1 MKILLADD
9 SMTAQNMGK
18 KILTD
23 AGYEVVAV
31 SNGAAAV
38 KKIAEQ
44 RPDVAVLD
52 VYMPGYTGLE
62 VCERLKAAH
71 DTTHMPV
78 LLTVGRMEPFKP
90 EEGSRVKA
98 DGIIIKPFEAS
109 DLLAAIQKIEQRLT
123 PARPMAAAAGSSDP
137 TTIYEKTQK
146 IQIPYLTDFKDA
158 SYEEWK
164 VSAPGHTEEGEPRA
178 AAHTK
183 PAFSVPEAM
192 QASPAMGMDELE
204 IVPALEPEPQPQSQ
218 RVTQAIDSLP
228 ITPAPRSAQ
237 TTHIERKPEPP
248 PPPLP
253 PAPAAAQPQPAAKS
267 VSGVWRA
274 LDKARDWFGNA
285 PESSGTAKDESA
297 LAHIA
302 DLPEEKLAEAFSAA
316 PAPEIA
322 EAAFQPAPEPVFEA
336 PPVPEKVKTIH
347 ELAYEA
353 VQSYGAKSDSP
364 QPPAFADELVVHTP
378 AAAPTRVPP
387 ARDPHLEIAPAVH
400 LKGEEIAADPDLE
413 PTVRSSE
420 AAPTIVTTD
429 PGLVTDVNELASGF
443 PTRFGVANPDDVPVG
458 IASNF
463 PHLYADASTGSE
475 AAAHDSVVEE
485 LEPAASVE
493 VSAPKLEP
501 NPKIAAPVR
510 ETPPPAKSAWVAQET
525 TLDAYESG
533 LKLHDE
539 MHQAFANLPSAA
551 AAEDVSE
558 VELLEPDTQA
568 SEEASE
574 VGSAVDPE
582 LAAAMAAAVGAEV
595 APSVAKAVSES
606 AKTETAAEEDKT
618 ALVADIVQR
627 VVDMMKPELI
637 RRISSELGKK
647 K

>member
-62 VCERLKAAH
+62 VCERLKTAH

-90 EEGSRVKA
+90 EEGNRVKA

-109 DLLAAIQKIEQRLT
+109 DLLAAIQKIEQRLGPMRPVSSGDQT
-123 PARPMAAAAGSSDP
+123 PVH
-137 TTIYEKTQK
+137 EKTQK
-146 IQIPYLTDFKDA
+146 IEIPFLGEFKDA
-158 SYEEWK
+158 SYEQWK
-164 VSAPGHTEEGEPRA
+164 VSAPGHVEEGEARPPVPA
-178 AAHTK
+178 K

-192 QASPAMGMDELE
+192 QSAPALGMDELE
-204 IVPALEPEPQPQSQ
+204 IVPAVEPEPLPQ
-218 RVTQAIDSLP
+218 RVTQVMDSPPL
-228 ITPAPRSAQ
+228 TPAPHSAR

-248 PPPLP
+248 PPPMPP
-253 PAPAAAQPQPAAKS
+253 PAAPRVETAPKS
-267 VSGVWRA
+267 TSGVWRA

-285 PESSGTAKDESA
+285 PEGSGAEQVDDSA
-297 LAHIA
+297 VAHIA
-302 DLPEEKLAEAFSAA
+302 DLPEETLAEAFSA
-316 PAPEIA
+316 PPEPEVA
-322 EAAFQPAPEPVFEA
+322 EAVFQPLPSEPVVEA
-336 PPVPEKVKTIH
+336 SPAADTVKTLH

-353 VQSYGAKSDSP
+353 VQSYGAKAEPS
-364 QPPAFADELVVHTP
+364 QP
-378 AAAPTRVPP
+378 AALTDDPMVQHPAASKQAVP
-387 ARDPHLEIAPAVH
+387 ARDPHLEVAPAVH
-400 LKGEEIAADPDLE
+400 LKSEQIAADPNLE
-413 PTVRSSE
+413 PTVRARE
-420 AAPTIVTTD
+420 AAPTIVSTD
-429 PGLVTDVNELASGF
+429 PALVTDVNELASAF

-463 PHLYADASTGSE
+463 PHLYADAADGSE
-475 AAAHDSVVEE
+475 AAQHNSAAEE
-485 LEPAASVE
+485 LEAGAPATTSM
-493 VSAPKLEP
+493 SEP
-501 NPKIAAPVR
+501 QPQIAAPVR
-510 ETPPPAKSAWVAQET
+510 ETPAAPPSAKSAWVAHET
-525 TLDAYESG
+525 TLDAHESQV
-533 LKLHDE
+533 KLHDE
-539 MHQAFANLPSAA
+539 MHQAFAHLPSAA
-551 AAEDVSE
+551 DDVTE
-558 VELLEPDTQA
+558 VELVDPEDQ
-568 SEEASE
+568 SGEESTAI
-574 VGSAVDPE
+574 GKAADPE

-595 APSVAKAVSES
+595 APSVAHAVSQS
-606 AKTETAAEEDKT
+606 VNTEPAVDEDKT
-618 ALVADIVQR
+618 AFVADIVHR